1 MKMLRGVAKC
11 RLFGSWLVI
20 SAIWVAGVGY
30 RTWRDKGKM
39 LKKIVT
45 TTDAAHRDDTRV
57 AQLERELRAN
67 EERWGAVMAN
77 PFMGITVL
85 DHNHY
90 FIMTNST
97 YQNMVGYTNDEL
109 KKLTPLDITPAGER
123 EINKGLF
130 DELQEGKRRHF
141 ELVKQLQRKD
151 GKLIWIQLYVFKILD
166 RDSIGQNTF
175 AMAFD
180 ITEKMQAQDALQVAH
195 AELARST
202 HVSRMGAMT
211 ASIAHEINQPLGAIV
226 ANAGAGL
233 RWLARTPPDLAEVR
247 ESFELIVSD
256 GRHAAEVIQGL
267 RSMFQSKE
275 LARGSIDLNQLIHE
289 VLALVQGA
297 LQRHR
302 IIVRTEL
309 DGTLGPVTG
318 NRVQLQQVLFN
329 LVNNAIEA
337 MESALDRKMRIKSE
351 LESGGDVRVTVEDSG
366 GGIDPKDIDKIFSTF
381 FTTKLEGMGMGLSIC
396 RSIIESH
403 GGRLWASPGPS
414 RGAVFQFT
422 LPVE

>member
-1 MKMLRGVAKC
+1 MARYFGDLGCRGS
-11 RLFGSWLVI
+11 LFRRFGLP
-20 SAIWVAGVGY
+20 GVGY

-275 LARGSIDLNQLIHE
+275 LAHGSIDLNQLIHE

-337 MESALDRKMRIKSE
+337 MGSALDRKMRIKSE